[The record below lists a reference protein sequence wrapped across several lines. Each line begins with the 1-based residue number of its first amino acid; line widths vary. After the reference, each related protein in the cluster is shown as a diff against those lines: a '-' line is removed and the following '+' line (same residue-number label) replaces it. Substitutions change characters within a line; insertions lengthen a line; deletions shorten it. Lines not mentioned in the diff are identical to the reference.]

1 MFIYIFFTM
10 KITIFESLPTAGKTP
25 ISPFGDKTFVFKTY
39 DVDENQILHIMANN
53 FVLNIPLDISE
64 PIRSFRRKESL
75 NAMFVKNLEYL
86 ILDIDKIKNK
96 QDLETTLQYF
106 RKFKCLISQS
116 RSYNGIDNFNLKG
129 ILLCNIETK
138 YARHALSQIHLDLDD
153 VCDVDEASSRLASLN
168 APTNKVQIILN
179 TINSDAKVLEYEDF
193 GEHTPVK
200 KFEIQTN
207 QISPEDINTIS
218 DLCLKTFQSMGF
230 SAVRQNTD
238 GSISFKHPSEH
249 KTPGGFFW
257 YKDSPFIMH
266 HFNFSKTVNIFNEI
280 RKLPGCKDLL
290 KNSIDFEKLLE
301 FNNNNFNILKVNTPN
316 LEVQPDLESNIQNF
330 ILQND
335 GLFVI
340 RSPMGTGKSTVISH
354 IIHEAQNQDMRIL
367 IITNRISVAE
377 DFKTKYNLKIY
388 NSDKYQIGDS
398 LICQYDSLWKYS
410 LKFFDIVILDEFVSL
425 MLHCRNNIN
434 NSAINCL
441 KFFASFS
448 KKLVIAD
455 AFLSGYEMKYLP
467 NKTENCWMLD
477 NVWRDPVKVFE
488 YKNFNYFILKIL
500 DTAKKSKITI
510 SSTSLSIINA
520 LQILLLKHNIN
531 VVTLTSQTNSEV
543 RQLVYKKFAEPEAPW
558 DCLIYS
564 PTLTVGVSNLNN
576 VDYHFHYD
584 SAMTS
589 DVISS
594 IQMIKRTRKAKEIH
608 MFVRERTNFFKTNFD
623 DLRDSYISS
632 IGRNTDDNFL
642 FDVDAYGEPRLSRAG
657 KIAVNV
663 DLFKNIT
670 ESNHHDAM
678 MYFLKFHFKDQPEA
692 ITTEFSQNII
702 CRYQRSNAQN
712 EKILL
717 KANLDQF
724 LKLNDLPV
732 DFGKIDAPSALAL
745 DQLANINTKI
755 YDDSP
760 DKKQIFEIAIKDKSF
775 IRKCEFYKVTKNWFD
790 GTYNAAFLKNKIS
803 NLILKNNDFEFLEF
817 CSMLLNF
824 KTKEPL
830 QQKYLKKPSGNLL
843 KILTKCGY
851 LIYNNDIKI
860 PGQRP
865 FECNR
870 DVLKFYKS
878 IKLPA

>member
-1 MFIYIFFTM
+1 M
-10 KITIFESLPTAGKTP
+10 KITIFESLPTAGKAP
-25 ISPFGDKTFVFKTY
+25 ISPFGDKTFVFKTFEVE
-39 DVDENQILHIMANN
+39 DSQLLHVIANN
-53 FVLNIPLDISE
+53 FILNVPLDISE
-64 PIRSFRRKESL
+64 PVRSFRRKESL
-75 NAMFVKNLEYL
+75 KDLFVKNLSYL
-86 ILDIDKIKNK
+86 ILDIDKIKTRTN
-96 QDLETTLQYF
+96 LEKVLQYF
-106 RKFKCLISQS
+106 RKYKCIISQS
-116 RSYNGIDNFNLKG
+116 RSYNDIDNFNLKG
-129 ILLCNIETK
+129 VLFCSLETR

-153 VCDVDEASSRLASLN
+153 ICDVDEAAARLASLN
-168 APTNKVQIILN
+168 APTNKVQIVLDTLN
-179 TINSDAKVLEYEDF
+179 SGAKLFEYNDF
-193 GEHTPVK
+193 GEHTPTK
-200 KFEIQTN
+200 KFEIQIK
-207 QISPEDINTIS
+207 QINKENIKTIS
-218 DLCLKTFQSMGF
+218 DLCLKTFQNMGF
-230 SAVRQNTD
+230 VAVRQNTD

-266 HFNFSKTVNIFNEI
+266 HFNFSKSVNIFNEI
-280 RKLPGCKDLL
+280 RKLPECKDLL

-316 LEVQPDLESNIQNF
+316 LEVTPELETNIQSF
-330 ILQND
+330 IMQND
-335 GLFVI
+335 GLFAI
-340 RSPMGTGKSTVISH
+340 KSPMGTGKSTIISH

-388 NSDKYQIGDS
+388 NADKYQIGDS

-425 MLHCRNNIN
+425 MLHCRNNVN
-434 NSAINCL
+434 NSSINCL
-441 KFFASFS
+441 KFFASFN

-455 AFLSGYEMKYLP
+455 AFLTGYEMKYLP
-467 NKTENCWMLD
+467 NKSENCWVLD
-477 NVWRDPVKVFE
+477 NDWRDPVKVFE
-488 YKNFNYFILKIL
+488 YKNFNYFIIKIL
-500 DTAKKSKITI
+500 EISKKSKITI

-520 LQILLLKHNIN
+520 LHLLLMKHGIN
-531 VVTLTSQTNSEV
+531 VVTLTSQTNSEIK
-543 RQLVYKKFAEPEAPW
+543 RLVYQKFTATDSPW

-608 MFVRERTNFFKTNFD
+608 MFIKERSNFFKTSFD
-623 DLRDSYISS
+623 DLRDSYLNN
-632 IGRNTDDNFL
+632 IGRNVEENFL
-642 FDVDAYGEPRLSRAG
+642 FDVDKYGEPRLSRAG
-657 KIAVNV
+657 KIAVNI

-670 ESNHHDAM
+670 ETNHHDALV
-678 MYFLKFHFKDQPEA
+678 YFLKYHFANEPKVIE
-692 ITTEFSQNII
+692 TEFSQNILYK
-702 CRYQRSNAQN
+702 YQRSNSQN
-712 EKILL
+712 EKDLL

-724 LKLNDLPV
+724 LKLNDLPA
-732 DFGKIDAPSALAL
+732 DFGKIDDSSIKAL
-745 DQLANINTKI
+745 DRLAEINERIYNIDN
-755 YDDSP
+755 
-760 DKKQIFEIAIKDKSF
+760 KKEIFEIAIKDKTF
-775 IRKCEFYKVTKNWFD
+775 IRKCEFFKTAKNWFD
-790 GTYNAAFLKNKIS
+790 GTYNTTFLKNKIS

-830 QQKYLKKPSGNLL
+830 QQKYLKKPTGNLL

-851 LIYNNDIKI
+851 QVYNSDIKI

-870 DVLKFYKS
+870 DVLKFYKN